1 MDSARRSTTGLKRQK
16 STASTDPYQLNFNE
30 LRKEYIK
37 DSNIKLPFSK
47 SSFIHYAACPLN
59 IQLGDLKLENELVL
73 TMELVQAPS
82 HMKNTKLTD
91 AHEKDRKYKAGRAT
105 SKKQRVE
112 ERRPKRGEAQIQR
125 STAKSMSASGRGK
138 QKVKSRAVREAQYEQ
153 YVKDFQA

>member
-1 MDSARRSTTGLKRQK
+1 MTDRLTFPSDVARRSSTNPPVDSGRPSAHSLKTQK
-16 STASTDPYQLNFNE
+16 STVTPDPYQLNFNE

-91 AHEKDRKYKAGRAT
+91 AHEKD
-105 SKKQRVE
+105 
-112 ERRPKRGEAQIQR
+112 
-125 STAKSMSASGRGK
+125 
-138 QKVKSRAVREAQYEQ
+138 QK
-153 YVKDFQA
+153 

>member
-1 MDSARRSTTGLKRQK
+1 MSDRLTFTGDVARRFSTNPLVDSGRQSAHSLKKQK
-16 STASTDPYQLNFNE
+16 STISTDPYQLNFNE
-30 LRKEYIK
+30 LRKEYIR

-59 IQLGDLKLENELVL
+59 IELGDLKLENELVL

-91 AHEKDRKYKAGRAT
+91 AHAKDQKQKAGRAT
-105 SKKQRVE
+105 SKKQREE

-125 STAKSMSASGRGK
+125 STAKSVSASGREK
-138 QKVKSRAVREAQYEQ
+138 
-153 YVKDFQA
+153 

>member
-1 MDSARRSTTGLKRQK
+1 MSFSTNPPGDSARPSAHSLRKQK
-16 STASTDPYQLNFNE
+16 STVGADDKYQLNFNE

-59 IQLGDLKLENELVL
+59 IELGDLKLENELVL

-91 AHEKDRKYKAGRAT
+91 AHEKD
-105 SKKQRVE
+105 
-112 ERRPKRGEAQIQR
+112 
-125 STAKSMSASGRGK
+125 
-138 QKVKSRAVREAQYEQ
+138 QK
-153 YVKDFQA
+153 